1 MFVFRLEM
9 TRFARAFGSK
19 SSNAR
24 AVEEATSW
32 ADMKQQL
39 LDNQSTSSDSKS
51 DEIEQKIKKIKKS
64 LSAVDK
70 QQLATEWA
78 KFGNDQLLK
87 PDYLSEIAEEP
98 VENSKK
104 KKVSKV
110 KDVPSAEVK
119 SEEEAVPKREKKKKK
134 KKEAQ
139 VSQNVQKSAIKTSK
153 QGAEEAKSQP
163 QKQKKRR
170 AEKQLE
176 GTEAKRRKPMQNK
189 IYFEGREIEVDYVDG
204 FPVLKDDASRLRDL
218 RKKMLNEGIPKSE
231 VNKAMKLERRRAE
244 KALSRETKKVCFN
257 CRQPGH
263 MMSAC
268 PKMSSGDAE
277 MCFKCGSTEHKSPQ
291 CKVTQ
296 GDDYKFSKCFVCG
309 ESGHISRQCPDNP
322 RGLYPQGGGCRMCG
336 DVTHLK
342 KDCPQLTQDKK
353 DNTKTLS
360 TAKDFAGVE
369 SLEESRSQ
377 MTPSTINV
385 PKKNKIIKF

>member
-1 MFVFRLEM
+1 M

-24 AVEEATSW
+24 AVEDATSW

-39 LDNQSTSSDSKS
+39 LENQATPSDSKS
-51 DEIEQKIKKIKKS
+51 DEIEQKIKKIKK
-64 LSAVDK
+64 AHAAGEKK
-70 QQLATEWA
+70 QFSTEWA

-87 PDYLSEIAEEP
+87 PDYLSETAEKP
-98 VENSKK
+98 VVEHSKK

-110 KDVPSAEVK
+110 KDVQSTIVK
-119 SEEEAVPKREKKKKK
+119 SQEDAVPKKEKKKRK

-139 VSQNVQKSAIKTSK
+139 VSQNVDKSAIKTSK
-153 QGAEEAKSQP
+153 QGAQEAKTQQ

-176 GTEAKRRKPMQNK
+176 GTEAKRRKPMQNI
-189 IYFEGREIEVDYVDG
+189 IYTEGREIEVDYVDG

-263 MMSAC
+263 
-268 PKMSSGDAE
+268 
-277 MCFKCGSTEHKSPQ
+277 T
-291 CKVTQ
+291 
-296 GDDYKFSKCFVCG
+296 
-309 ESGHISRQCPDNP
+309 
-322 RGLYPQGGGCRMCG
+322 
-336 DVTHLK
+336 
-342 KDCPQLTQDKK
+342 
-353 DNTKTLS
+353 
-360 TAKDFAGVE
+360 
-369 SLEESRSQ
+369 
-377 MTPSTINV
+377 
-385 PKKNKIIKF
+385 